1 MKKDEFLKELQKY
14 KEIIALCEFGSYGTE
29 YWIENRS
36 DIDLII
42 VVGPNVTFLDTLNIE
57 DEIREIVEGFYKYDK
72 IHLTF
77 LLFNEF
83 SNKYARIAIDS
94 ENKYILDEERWYDF
108 NHYVLKAARNNER
121 LEKILKIDEQYSYF
135 GGIVDESLL

>member
-83 SNKYARIAIDS
+83 SNKYAKIAVDS
-94 ENKYILDEERWYDF
+94 ENKYILNEERWYDF
-108 NHYVLKAARNNER
+108 NHYVLKSIRNNEK
-121 LEKILKIDEQYSYF
+121 LEKILRLDEQYSYF
-135 GGIVDESLL
+135 GGVIDESLL

>member
-1 MKKDEFLKELQKY
+1 MKKDKFLKELQKY

>member
-1 MKKDEFLKELQKY
+1 MKKDKFLKELQKY
-14 KEIIALCEFGSYGTE
+14 KEIIALCGFGSYGTE

>member
-1 MKKDEFLKELQKY
+1 MKKDEFLRELQKY